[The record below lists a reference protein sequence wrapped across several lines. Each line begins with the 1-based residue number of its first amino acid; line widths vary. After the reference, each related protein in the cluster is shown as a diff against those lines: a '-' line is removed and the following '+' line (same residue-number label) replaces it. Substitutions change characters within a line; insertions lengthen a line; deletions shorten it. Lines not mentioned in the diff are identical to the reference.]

1 MRNCQKQCKVYQ
13 KWQNQFNM
21 SEIFSHKTPSE
32 STGFLLWKVNN
43 LWQREIRKT
52 LKKYNLTHTQF
63 VVLATTVWLS
73 HKNSDLSQVEIANQ
87 IEIDK
92 MMTSNVLRT
101 LEKNG
106 LLERSEHKTDTRAKT
121 IRPTKKGI
129 GLLEKAVRE
138 VEDFDNHFFGQL
150 ENIKGFNNGLNNLL
164 VE

>member
-1 MRNCQKQCKVYQ
+1 M
-13 KWQNQFNM
+13 
-21 SEIFSHKTPSE
+21 EIFKYKTPSE

-43 LWQREIRKT
+43 LWQREIKKS

-63 VVLATTVWLS
+63 VVLASTVWLS
-73 HKNSDLSQVEIANQ
+73 KNNSNVTQVEIANQ

-106 LLERSEHKTDTRAKT
+106 LLKRKEHKTDTRAK
-121 IRPTKKGI
+121 IIKPTKNGI
-129 GLLEKAVRE
+129 DILQKAIKE
-138 VEDFDNHFFGQL
+138 VEKFDSRFFGKIN
-150 ENIKGFNNGLNNLL
+150 NIAEFNNELNKLL